1 MSETATLV
9 NPVSA
14 AQLKSRNQEPTH
26 LGGSS
31 FDDIG
36 GTEVNSEPNTVKVD
50 ATKGV
55 TTDTSIPKSV
65 PAEPTHLKG
74 VSEGDEDDVKV
85 KFDEEDDDEAKLD
98 EADDLDKAIKEALN
112 DKPIDVKVNEEDD
125 DDEDDEKKA
134 VSEAADEDDD
144 EKKAVAEGEDVVDRD
159 PRSIP
164 VKVSEEDDEKPE
176 FLKGNKDKKVDE
188 EADEDDEDKKK
199 VDEADEGKPWDKKKV
214 EEDDEDEDKPKK
226 AVSEAVNIRVKM
238 PEAAIFESAGFNA
251 KQQKKV
257 ATLFESAIKVTT
269 RQVTKKL
276 NEAYKIRTARRI
288 AESEQKLTDRLN
300 TYLSVVVEQW
310 VEDNRVN
317 IRTSLRADLAENFLD
332 GLQGLFKEHYIDVP
346 ESKVDVVET
355 LTTELDELKAQINE
369 QSASNLKL
377 RRLAEAANKKRI
389 VAEFARN
396 MSETQAA
403 KLAKLAENTDYVDAK
418 DFREKLGMLKESYFG
433 APDGKSDIQAAR
445 LPEEDVQVVTEAKS
459 GVKSEA
465 DEVVAAISRQVKSN
479 W

>member
-1 MSETATLV
+1 MSEIV

-14 AQLKSRNQEPTH
+14 AQLKPRNQEPTH

-31 FDDIG
+31 FEDIG
-36 GTEVNSEPNTVKVD
+36 GTELNAKPNTAKV
-50 ATKGV
+50 AVKGV
-55 TTDTSIPKSV
+55 TTDTTIPKSV
-65 PAEPTHLKG
+65 AAEPTHLKG
-74 VSEGDEDDVKV
+74 VSEGEEADDDVKV

-125 DDEDDEKKA
+125 EEDEDEKKA
-134 VSEAADEDDD
+134 VSE
-144 EKKAVAEGEDVVDRD
+144 GEDVVERD
-159 PRSIP
+159 PRSVP
-164 VKVSEEDDEKPE
+164 VKEGRDDEDAVTEDDDEKPE
-176 FLKGNKDKKVDE
+176 FLKGNKDKVDEEADEDEKKVDE
-188 EADEDDEDKKK
+188 EADED
-199 VDEADEGKPWDKKKV
+199 
-214 EEDDEDEDKPKK
+214 EDEKK

-238 PEAAIFESAGFNA
+238 PEAALFESAGFNA

-269 RQVTKKL
+269 RQVTEKL
-276 NEAYKIRTARRI
+276 NEAYKIRTERRI
-288 AESEQKLTDRLN
+288 AESERKLTERLN

-310 VEDNRVN
+310 VEDNRVDV
-317 IRTSLRADLAENFLD
+317 RKSLRSDLAENFLD
-332 GLQGLFKEHYIDVP
+332 GLQSLFKEHYIDVP

-355 LTTELDELKAQINE
+355 LTTEVDELKAQINE
-369 QSASNLKL
+369 QASSNLKL

-389 VAEFARN
+389 IAEFARN

-403 KLAKLAENTDYVDAK
+403 KLAKLAENTDYVDAT

-433 APDGKSDIQAAR
+433 VSDSKSDLQSGR
-445 LPEEDVQVVTEAKS
+445 LPEEDVQIVTEEKS

-465 DEVVAAISRQVKSN
+465 DAVADAISRQVKSDTF
-479 W
+479 

>member
-1 MSETATLV
+1 MSEIV

-14 AQLKSRNQEPTH
+14 AQLKPRNQEPTH

-31 FDDIG
+31 FEDIG
-36 GTEVNSEPNTVKVD
+36 GTELNAKPNTAKV
-50 ATKGV
+50 AVKGV
-55 TTDTSIPKSV
+55 TTDTTIPRSV
-65 PAEPTHLKG
+65 AAEPTHLKG
-74 VSEGDEDDVKV
+74 VSEGEEADDDVKV

-125 DDEDDEKKA
+125 EEDEDEKKA
-134 VSEAADEDDD
+134 VSE
-144 EKKAVAEGEDVVDRD
+144 GEDVVERD
-159 PRSIP
+159 PRSVP
-164 VKVSEEDDEKPE
+164 VKEGKDDEDAVTEDDDEKPE
-176 FLKGNKDKKVDE
+176 FLKGNKDKVDEEADEDEKKVDE
-188 EADEDDEDKKK
+188 EADED
-199 VDEADEGKPWDKKKV
+199 
-214 EEDDEDEDKPKK
+214 EDEKK

-238 PEAAIFESAGFNA
+238 PEAALFESAGFNA

-269 RQVTKKL
+269 RQVTEKL
-276 NEAYKIRTARRI
+276 NEAYKIRTERRI
-288 AESEQKLTDRLN
+288 AESERKLTERLN

-310 VEDNRVN
+310 VEDNRVDV
-317 IRTSLRADLAENFLD
+317 RKSLRSDLAENFLD
-332 GLQGLFKEHYIDVP
+332 GLQSLFKEHYIDVP

-355 LTTELDELKAQINE
+355 LTTEVDELKAQINE
-369 QSASNLKL
+369 QASSNLKL

-389 VAEFARN
+389 IAEFARN

-403 KLAKLAENTDYVDAK
+403 KLAKLAENTDYVDAT

-433 APDGKSDIQAAR
+433 VSDSKSDLQSGR
-445 LPEEDVQVVTEAKS
+445 LPEEDVQIVTEEKS

-465 DEVVAAISRQVKSN
+465 DAVADAISRQVKSDTF
-479 W
+479 

>member
-1 MSETATLV
+1 MSEIV

-14 AQLKSRNQEPTH
+14 AQLKPRNQEPTH

-31 FDDIG
+31 FEDIG
-36 GTEVNSEPNTVKVD
+36 GTELNAKPNTAKV
-50 ATKGV
+50 AVKGV
-55 TTDTSIPKSV
+55 TTDTTIPKSV
-65 PAEPTHLKG
+65 AAEPTHLKG
-74 VSEGDEDDVKV
+74 VSEGEEADDDVKV

-125 DDEDDEKKA
+125 EEDEDEKKA
-134 VSEAADEDDD
+134 VSE
-144 EKKAVAEGEDVVDRD
+144 GEDVVERD
-159 PRSIP
+159 PRSVP
-164 VKVSEEDDEKPE
+164 VKEGKDDEDDVTEDDDEKPE
-176 FLKGNKDKKVDE
+176 FLKGNKDKVDEEADEDEKKVDE
-188 EADEDDEDKKK
+188 EADED
-199 VDEADEGKPWDKKKV
+199 
-214 EEDDEDEDKPKK
+214 EDEKK

-238 PEAAIFESAGFNA
+238 PEAALFESAGFNA

-269 RQVTKKL
+269 RQVTEKL
-276 NEAYKIRTARRI
+276 NEAYKIRTERRI
-288 AESEQKLTDRLN
+288 AESERKLTERLN

-310 VEDNRVN
+310 VEDNRVDV
-317 IRTSLRADLAENFLD
+317 RKSLRSDLAENFLD
-332 GLQGLFKEHYIDVP
+332 GLQSLFKEHYIDVP

-355 LTTELDELKAQINE
+355 LTTEVDELKAQINE
-369 QSASNLKL
+369 QASSNLKL

-389 VAEFARN
+389 IAEFARN

-403 KLAKLAENTDYVDAK
+403 KLAKLAENTDYVDAT

-433 APDGKSDIQAAR
+433 VSDSKSDLQSGR
-445 LPEEDVQVVTEAKS
+445 LPEEDVQIVTEEKS

-465 DEVVAAISRQVKSN
+465 DAVADAISRQVKSDTF
-479 W
+479 

>member
-1 MSETATLV
+1 MSEIV

-14 AQLKSRNQEPTH
+14 AQLKPRNQEPTH

-31 FDDIG
+31 FEDIG
-36 GTEVNSEPNTVKVD
+36 GTELNAKPNTAKV
-50 ATKGV
+50 AVKGV
-55 TTDTSIPKSV
+55 TTDTTIPKSV
-65 PAEPTHLKG
+65 AAEPTHLKG
-74 VSEGDEDDVKV
+74 VSEGEEADDDVKV

-125 DDEDDEKKA
+125 EEDEDEKKA
-134 VSEAADEDDD
+134 VSE
-144 EKKAVAEGEDVVDRD
+144 GEDVVERD
-159 PRSIP
+159 PRSVP
-164 VKVSEEDDEKPE
+164 VKEGKDDEDAVTEDDDEKPE
-176 FLKGNKDKKVDE
+176 FLKGNKDKVDEEADEDEKKVDE
-188 EADEDDEDKKK
+188 EADED
-199 VDEADEGKPWDKKKV
+199 
-214 EEDDEDEDKPKK
+214 EDEKK

-238 PEAAIFESAGFNA
+238 PEAALFESAGFNA

-269 RQVTKKL
+269 RQVTEKL
-276 NEAYKIRTARRI
+276 NEAYKIRTERRI
-288 AESEQKLTDRLN
+288 AESERKLTERLN

-310 VEDNRVN
+310 VEDNRVDV
-317 IRTSLRADLAENFLD
+317 RKSLRSDLAENFLD
-332 GLQGLFKEHYIDVP
+332 GLQSLFKEHYIDVP

-355 LTTELDELKAQINE
+355 LTTEVDELKAQINE
-369 QSASNLKL
+369 QASSNLKL

-389 VAEFARN
+389 IAEFARN

-403 KLAKLAENTDYVDAK
+403 KLAKLAENTDYVDAT

-433 APDGKSDIQAAR
+433 VSDSKSDLQSGR
-445 LPEEDVQVVTEAKS
+445 LPEEDVQIVTEEKS

-465 DEVVAAISRQVKSN
+465 DAVADAISRQVKSDTF
-479 W
+479 